1 MSDNADMGSAPSMP
15 GGWEWIGNTI
25 YQGVMSQAQMA
36 QMRQDGQ
43 HHPCGMAAY
52 LREILVGAEG
62 LSILDNKWEAVR
74 EKAQFLPLAIGDS
87 LRNLGNSP
95 PGSDLQGGKRL
106 AEYLFD
112 SLGVERLIPPGHIVG
127 TVLACAPLGPQAV
140 AACQVQWI
148 EDRLPS
154 GLSIASGAY
163 LNAPSRRDGGE
174 RVSAN
179 LYITNNR
186 YRGTALK
193 GAIRS
198 WIRYQAENVSS
209 PMLGNA
215 REDLTRMVG
224 TWQGTGQYGLWQESD
239 GARSGSELA
248 LSIFQVGEMVR
259 LEETSR
265 LLCDQFN
272 IAGQRRADALVGSEV
287 ATSLQDAQT
296 RADQAAAT
304 IARNKTITWAAVGL
318 GAFAAYRFRK

>member
-15 GGWEWIGNTI
+15 GGFEWIGNTI
-25 YQGVMSQAQMA
+25 YQAVMSQAQMA

-43 HHPCGMAAY
+43 AHPCGMAAY

-62 LSILDNKWEAVR
+62 LEILDNKWEAVR

-87 LRNLGNSP
+87 LRVLGTAP
-95 PGSDLQGGKRL
+95 DGGMRLSDF
-106 AEYLFD
+106 AI
-112 SLGVERLIPPGHIVG
+112 STLGADRLIPGAYRAG
-127 TVLACAPLGPQAV
+127 LALAGGLFPPAILAIE
-140 AACQVQWI
+140 AQWV
-148 EDRLPS
+148 EDRLPT
-154 GLSIASGAY
+154 GLSIENGSY
-163 LNAPSRRDGGE
+163 RQNMTNVGE
-174 RVSAN
+174 RVSSGI
-179 LYITNNR
+179 YVWGEQPTTPGT
-186 YRGTALK
+186 YRGSEISGMIA
-193 GAIRS
+193 A
-198 WIRYQAENVSS
+198 WIRYQAENVST

-248 LSIFQVGEMVR
+248 LAIFQVGEMVR
-259 LEETSR
+259 LEEESR
-265 LLCDQFN
+265 LLCNQIH

-287 ATSLQDAQT
+287 STSLQDAQT

-304 IARNKTITWAAVGL
+304 TARNKTITWAAVGL